1 MSTRAGIHYDRGLL
15 FLSAGLMLA
24 VGLGA
29 VLYFGYDLDLL
40 AFSGWGAPCP
50 FHAITGLACPGCGMT
65 RALVLVNQLQWWPAL
80 RMNPFVFALLGFAAM
95 TLGERIFACAS
106 FPGKGIAIGEQPR
119 GAPRVEK
126 HDRSPVCAGH
136 SIEFAAANE

>member
-1 MSTRAGIHYDRGLL
+1 MSTSARTHYDWGPAY
-15 FLSAGLMLA
+15 LSAGLILA
-24 VGLGA
+24 VGFGA
-29 VLYFGYDLDLL
+29 VFYFGLDLDLL
-40 AFSGWGAPCP
+40 AISGWGVPCP

-65 RALVLVNQLQWWPAL
+65 RALVLVSQLQWWPAL

-119 GAPRVEK
+119 GAARVEK
-126 HDRSPVCAGH
+126 HGRSPVCAGH
-136 SIEFAAANE
+136 PIEFAAANE